1 MTTTTTNGGD
11 QVYWNNSTNI
21 FETWMQGKDKKCVWL
36 RTDKYTIGLEISPS
50 SDYAGIGIRHN
61 SKNPKA
67 HNISLGVNNDG
78 RSFLQ
83 VSDGEKIKTVDLFN
97 LISFVADLMKEKG
110 LNDELNA

>member
-1 MTTTTTNGGD
+1 MTTTTNNDGD
-11 QVYWNNSTNI
+11 AVYWNNSTNI
-21 FETWMQGKDKKCVWL
+21 FETWMQGKDKKCAWL
-36 RTDKYTIGLEISPS
+36 KTDKYTIGLEISPS

-67 HNISLGVNNDG
+67 HNISLGVNDNG